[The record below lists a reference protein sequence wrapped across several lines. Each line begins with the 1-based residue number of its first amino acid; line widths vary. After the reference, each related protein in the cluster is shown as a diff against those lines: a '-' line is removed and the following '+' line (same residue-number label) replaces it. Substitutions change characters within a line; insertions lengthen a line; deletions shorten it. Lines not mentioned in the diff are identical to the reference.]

1 MKMGVQTYVSWHVP
15 QQRQEG
21 HHGPHNGI
29 LPRSGMPCQRPSRP
43 GKHGCPLAP
52 GPAVHLYA
60 RLASLT
66 CRSRALAR
74 RTLTLQHAM
83 SLIGTVYNCCTPQA
97 SLARDDVS
105 PGPSAGP
112 GRALGPGTPTASRF
126 PARPWGLA
134 AAVMDRAKYPVAIGL
149 LGAVRVA
156 LRAEHLAHLVHQ
168 LEAGSRSPCRVI
180 LILTFHNL
188 GHNIT
193 ICGNQQGKTQYMDSQ
208 QAHFPDRT
216 INITIRGKSAHLYG
230 VISQT
235 TFR

>member
-1 MKMGVQTYVSWHVP
+1 VHV
-15 QQRQEG
+15 
-21 HHGPHNGI
+21 
-29 LPRSGMPCQRPSRP
+29 
-43 GKHGCPLAP
+43 
-52 GPAVHLYA
+52 YA

-97 SLARDDVS
+97 SLAHDDVS

-112 GRALGPGTPTASRF
+112 GHALGPGTPTASRF

-134 AAVMDRAKYPVAIGL
+134 AEVMDIAQDPVAIGL
-149 LGAVRVA
+149 LGTVGVV

-168 LEAGSRSPCRVI
+168 LMAGIRAKFRCIFI
-180 LILTFHNL
+180 LIFHNL

-193 ICGNQQGKTQYMDSQ
+193 IRGNQQGKTQYMDSQ

-216 INITIRGKSAHLYG
+216 INITIRGKSVHLYG
-230 VISQT
+230 VIWQT
-235 TFR
+235 TFP